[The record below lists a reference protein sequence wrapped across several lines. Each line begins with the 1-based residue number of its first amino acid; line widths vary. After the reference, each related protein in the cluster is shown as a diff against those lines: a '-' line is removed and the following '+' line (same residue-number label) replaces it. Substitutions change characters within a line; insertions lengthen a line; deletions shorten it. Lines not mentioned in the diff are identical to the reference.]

1 MKYRYTCT
9 QEAGEFI
16 IEISSKGENLRVD
29 MEKSYCDEDGT
40 LYLQPFPKKQQDEII
55 CLFQKATNDIFYEL
69 IAEQKKKN
77 TTI

>member
-16 IEISSKGENLRVD
+16 VGISSKGENLRVD

-40 LYLQPFPKKQQDEII
+40 LYIQTFS
-55 CLFQKATNDIFYEL
+55 
-69 IAEQKKKN
+69 
-77 TTI
+77 